1 LHRPVRSSVLARG
14 VRAPGA
20 AALPG
25 FAALGEA
32 SETATAGLCTTNPLE
47 VILAETEQGRA
58 ILAVVDGGPPLGVET
73 DEDVK
78 ARKELHRKIGYKL

>member
-1 LHRPVRSSVLARG
+1 MHHEPIGGHPRRD
-14 VRAPGA
+14 RA
-20 AALPG
+20 
-25 FAALGEA
+25 
-32 SETATAGLCTTNPLE
+32 
-47 VILAETEQGRA
+47 GRA